1 MVYLSIDRAADWCFE
16 PLRKCAETLKS
27 PSRPSDSG
35 AVSPAR
41 PAIERWSCHLFGR
54 CKTPAKTISR
64 QLFWAQRGRNL
75 LYGAFDLGSADVY
88 SFEKRSAQPQ
98 RVDWSWWSKFSE
110 RSFWRF
116 QKHKPSIQDSLYGV
130 RLKDQDRLKNKARQN
145 CFYGCASV
153 QSINEVS
160 TATGPTNLCL
170 KFVFAGVVFRQDHLS
185 SDWNPV
191 CISTTLI
198 ATGPTHFLTEVDHST
213 GSNSFA
219 SINWISA
226 CKVLDRVCDRI
237 KRFHFRFGLGEA
249 KACLIR

>member
-27 PSRPSDSG
+27 P
-35 AVSPAR
+35 VSPAR

-110 RSFWRF
+110 RSFWWF

-130 RLKDQDRLKNKARQN
+130 RLKDQDGLKNKAQQN

-170 KFVFAGVVFRQDHLS
+170 KFVFAGVVFRQDHLLILKSRS
-185 SDWNPV
+185 S
-191 CISTTLI
+191 
-198 ATGPTHFLTEVDHST
+198 ATEQTHFLIET
-213 GSNSFA
+213 
-219 SINWISA
+219 
-226 CKVLDRVCDRI
+226 DR
-237 KRFHFRFGLGEA
+237 FP
-249 KACLIR
+249 